1 MHKTALDLVPVLR
14 AIEDVQHSPL
24 LTPAQREAICLEL
37 HHSLPDPMFCNNG
50 RITLHIIQTILRS
63 KDGSTKPTEVK
74 SPATSKEPKHG
85 ARTVVPP
92 PSMPLDGTSDVTLGA
107 GRYVYRATSF
117 RVLAAAASGVK
128 SAPFRDTATV
138 TVVDVA

>member
-63 KDGSTKPTEVK
+63 KDGSTKPAEVK

-85 ARTVVPP
+85 AASKQKPIRKTTPNTRGKSKAP
-92 PSMPLDGTSDVTLGA
+92 ADA
-107 GRYVYRATSF
+107 G
-117 RVLAAAASGVK
+117 K
-128 SAPFRDTATV
+128 SLQ
-138 TVVDVA
+138 